1 MEAGMTGLN
10 VLVVDDEPLA
20 RRRLIRLLCKLDWVE
35 RIDEAAD
42 VIEACCKTAEVQ
54 PDILLLD
61 IQMPG
66 GSGFDVLEKLGPAP
80 PIVVFVTAFDHHALR
95 AFEANAV
102 DYVTKPIEPGRF
114 SLAMER
120 ARVAAVSSHQT
131 DRIAE
136 LQETVASLKHALSGQ
151 PRKTSEF
158 WVKVRGEYV
167 RIVAENIIRFQAE
180 RDYVRIHVAGANYL
194 YQESLSSL
202 ERRLDPADF
211 MRIHRSTIVR
221 RSMIARIKQAHFA
234 ALIAVL
240 ADGSEARVG
249 RTYGSVIRA
258 SLKASGFT
266 HGNSEGT

>member
-1 MEAGMTGLN
+1 MTKLST
-10 VLVVDDEPLA
+10 LVVDDEPLA
-20 RRRLIRLLCKLDWVE
+20 RRRLIRMLSKLDWVD
-35 RIDEAAD
+35 RIDEANDAID
-42 VIEACCKTAEVQ
+42 AQLKIKKCC
-54 PDILLLD
+54 PDIVLLD

-66 GSGFDVLEKLGPAP
+66 GSGFDVLEQLGPTP

-114 SLAMER
+114 GLAMER
-120 ARVAAVSSHQT
+120 ARAAAGSRHQT

-136 LQETVASLKHALSGQ
+136 LQETVASLKRALSGQ
-151 PRKTSEF
+151 PRQTSEF
-158 WVKVRGEYV
+158 WVKVRGEHIRV
-167 RIVAENIIRFQAE
+167 VSENIIRFQAE

-211 MRIHRSTIVR
+211 VRIHRSTIVR
-221 RSMIARIKQAHFA
+221 RDMIARIKQAPFA

-240 ADGSEARVG
+240 TDGTESRVG
-249 RTYGSVIRA
+249 RTYASVIRA
-258 SLKASGFT
+258 SLTRAPQASVK
-266 HGNSEGT
+266 